1 MSAQFSPLPPR
12 ISDLYGEARLDVLYK
27 RAAAATDT
35 FRQQQA
41 RASKPGR
48 LSWLVDKLRGNLAL
62 YR

>member
-1 MSAQFSPLPPR
+1 MYTQLRQVPPR

-27 RAAAATDT
+27 RAAQATDT

-41 RASKPGR
+41 RALESGR
-48 LSWLVDKLRGNLAL
+48 LFRWMGKLRGDSGL